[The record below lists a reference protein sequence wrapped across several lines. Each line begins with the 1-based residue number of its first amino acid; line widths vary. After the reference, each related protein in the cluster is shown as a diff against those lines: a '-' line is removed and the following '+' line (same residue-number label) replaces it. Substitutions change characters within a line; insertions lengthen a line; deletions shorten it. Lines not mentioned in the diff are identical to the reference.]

1 MSGRGEPRK
10 KRVDAR
16 VASVKLGAMT
26 TPSAL
31 DRAHEHALAFLDH
44 LDDRPVAAR
53 AGIEALRAGF
63 LRPLP
68 EEGCDPAKVV
78 DELVAA
84 AEPGIHTS
92 AGGRFF
98 GWVIGGALEAAVG
111 ADWLTSV
118 WDQNAGA
125 YAVSPGAAIV
135 EEAVGVWLKDLIGLP
150 KDASF
155 GIVTGCQMAH
165 VTCLL
170 AARHA
175 LLERQGWEVETKG
188 LFGAPPIR
196 VFTSDTHH
204 ASVDRAVRII
214 GMGSDCISSLNS
226 DAPGRLEAE
235 ALEGALAAWKG
246 PAVVVLQAGE
256 LCTGVFDDF
265 ETLIPIA
272 HAAGAWV
279 HVDGAIG
286 LLAAASRTR
295 RHLVKGVERAD
306 SWATDGHKW
315 LNTPYDCGLAFT
327 ADPDAHRASLTQ
339 HASYMVPTAA
349 RDQLDWNP
357 EFSRRARGFVVY
369 AALRQLGRSGLAA
382 LVDSTSEHASN
393 LTQGIAALPGV
404 ELLAAPVI
412 NQGLVRFLDVRP
424 EATQADHDRRTDEVI
439 AAICR
444 GGEAFFGGATW
455 RGRRAMRISV
465 SNWRTSEG
473 DVRRTIAAV
482 AQALG
487 RNEAD

>member
-1 MSGRGEPRK
+1 
-10 KRVDAR
+10 
-16 VASVKLGAMT
+16 MT

-31 DRAHEHALAFLDH
+31 DRAHAHALAFLDQ

-53 AGIEALRAGF
+53 AGVEALRARF
-63 LRPLP
+63 MRPLP
-68 EEGCDPAKVV
+68 EAGCDPAMVV

-84 AEPGIHTS
+84 ADPGIHTS

-98 GWVIGGALEAAVG
+98 GWVIGGALEAAVA

-125 YAVSPGAAIV
+125 YACGPSAAIV
-135 EEAVGVWLKDLIGLP
+135 EEAVGAWLKDLIGLP
-150 KDASF
+150 RDASF

-175 LLERQGWEVETKG
+175 LLERQGWDVEAKG

-214 GMGSDCISSLNS
+214 GLGSDCITSLES
-226 DAPGRLEAE
+226 DAAGRLQAP
-235 ALEGALAAWKG
+235 ALAGALAGWTG
-246 PAVVVLQAGE
+246 PAIAVLQAGE

-265 ETLIPIA
+265 ETLVPIA
-272 HAAGAWV
+272 QQAGAWV

-295 RHLVKGVERAD
+295 RHLVRGVERAD

-327 ADPDAHRASLTQ
+327 AHPEAHRAALTQ
-339 HASYMVPTAA
+339 QASYIAPTAA

-369 AALRQLGRSGLAA
+369 AALRQLGRNGVEA
-382 LVDSTSEHASN
+382 LVDRTSDHCAA
-393 LTQGIAALPGV
+393 LTQGVAALKGV

-412 NQGLVRFLDVRP
+412 NQGLVRFLDP
-424 EATQADHDRRTDEVI
+424 SPAATDPDHDRRTDEVI
-439 AAICR
+439 AAICA

-465 SNWRTSEG
+465 SNWRTTDD
-473 DVRRTIAAV
+473 DVRRSIAAV

-487 RNEAD
+487 LNEVA

>member
-1 MSGRGEPRK
+1 MI
-10 KRVDAR
+10 
-16 VASVKLGAMT
+16 

-31 DRAHEHALAFLDH
+31 DRAHQHARAFLDS

-53 AGIEALRAGF
+53 ATIEQLRAGF

-68 EEGCDPAKVV
+68 EAGCDPAQVV
-78 DELVAA
+78 DELVQA

-98 GWVIGGALEAAVG
+98 GWVIGGALEAAVA

-125 YAVSPGAAIV
+125 YAVSPAAAIV
-135 EEAVGVWLKDLIGLP
+135 EEAAGAWLKELIGLP
-150 KDASF
+150 DAASF
-155 GIVTGCQMAH
+155 GVVTGCQMAH

-175 LLERQGWEVETKG
+175 LLERRGWDVEAKG

-196 VFTSDTHH
+196 LFTSDTHH
-204 ASVDRAVRII
+204 ASVDRAARIV
-214 GMGSDCISSLNS
+214 GLGSDSIVNLQS
-226 DAPGRLEAE
+226 DPAGRLSPE
-235 ALEGALAAWKG
+235 ALQGALEAWDG
-246 PAVVVLQAGE
+246 PAMVVLQAGE

-272 HAAGAWV
+272 HRAGAWA

-286 LLAAASRTR
+286 LPAAASRTR
-295 RHLVKGVERAD
+295 RHLVRGVERAD

-327 ADPDAHRASLTQ
+327 AHPEAHRASLTQ
-339 HASYMVPTAA
+339 AASYMIPTAA

-357 EFSRRARGFVVY
+357 EFSRRARGFALY
-369 AALRQLGRSGLAA
+369 AALRQLGRSGLEA
-382 LVDSTSEHASN
+382 LVDRTSDHCRAITE
-393 LTQGIAALPGV
+393 GIAALPGV

-412 NQGLVRFLDVRP
+412 NQGLVRFLDP
-424 EATQADHDRRTDEVI
+424 APGATDQDHDRRTDEVI

-444 GGEAFFGGATW
+444 SGEAFFGGATW
-455 RGRRAMRISV
+455 RGQRAMRISV
-465 SNWRTSEG
+465 SNWRTTDE
-473 DVRRTIAAV
+473 DVRRTVAAV

-487 RNEAD
+487 RNEGS

>member
-1 MSGRGEPRK
+1 
-10 KRVDAR
+10 
-16 VASVKLGAMT
+16 MT

-31 DRAHEHALAFLDH
+31 DRAHAHARAFLEH

-53 AGIEALRAGF
+53 AGLEELRAGF

-68 EEGCDPAKVV
+68 EEGCDPGLVV

-84 AEPGIHTS
+84 AGPGLHTS

-125 YAVSPGAAIV
+125 YAVSPAAAIA
-135 EEAVGVWLKDLIGLP
+135 EEAAGAWLKDLIGLP
-150 KDASF
+150 EDASF
-155 GIVTGCQMAH
+155 GVVTGCQMAH

-175 LLERQGWEVETKG
+175 LLERRGWDVEAKG

-204 ASVDRAVRII
+204 ASVDRAVRIT
-214 GMGSDCISSLNS
+214 GLGSDSIASLAS
-226 DAPGRLEAE
+226 DAAGRLAPE
-235 ALEGALAAWKG
+235 ALGLALEQWNG

-256 LCTGVFDDF
+256 LCTGVYDDF

-272 HAAGAWV
+272 REAGAWV

-295 RHLVKGVERAD
+295 RHLVRGVERAD

-327 ADPDAHRASLTQ
+327 AHAGAHRAALTQ
-339 HASYMVPTAA
+339 QASYMVPTSA
-349 RDQLDWNP
+349 REELDWNP
-357 EFSRRARGFVVY
+357 EFSRRARGFVLY
-369 AALRQLGRSGLAA
+369 AALRQLGRSGLEA
-382 LVDSTSEHASN
+382 LVDRTSDHCTA
-393 LTQGIAALPGV
+393 LTRGIAALPGV

-412 NQGLVRFLDVRP
+412 NQGLVRFLDPRP
-424 EATQADHDRRTDEVI
+424 GAAGPDHDRRTDEVI
-439 AAICR
+439 AAICA

-455 RGRRAMRISV
+455 RGQRAMRISV
-465 SNWRTSEG
+465 SNWRTTGE
-473 DVRRTIAAV
+473 DVRRSIAAV
-482 AQALG
+482 AKALG
-487 RNEAD
+487 RNEPA